1 MGETFLMQCSTVPTV
16 IGSEVRFSLKTAEVR
31 QIKSWPLRYISCEE
45 ITPPQ
50 SRLQWGVNTYGAR
63 LDSYKALRLGSDDY
77 SLQIGMRST
86 NSNSHLRRV
95 EEQRV
100 GVATLTLAGQY
111 KLSYW
116 NDHAFWWWPMGG
128 GSDQGD
134 TAGLSMSY
142 GLGNRGFPLLDAW
155 QWRSVNVAMRLATG
169 IPDKKSVVT
178 QQETTFYSQIEFSGI
193 DRGDIDLNT
202 VMTNRDQQILTVGL
216 WVNSGEL
223 RNLVQSKAVHKSLD
237 IPELPKT
244 YQVEVMLYLKLEQW

>member
-1 MGETFLMQCSTVPTV
+1 MSDIYLMQCTTVPSV
-16 IGSEVRFSLKTAEVR
+16 IGSEVRFSLKIGEVR
-31 QIKSWPLRYISCEE
+31 QIRSWPLRYVSCDE

-50 SRLQWGVNTYGAR
+50 ARLQWGVNTYGAR
-63 LDSYKALRLGSDDY
+63 LDSYKALRLGSDAY
-77 SLQIGMRST
+77 NLQIGMRST

-111 KLSYW
+111 RLSYW

-128 GSDQGD
+128 GTDQGD
-134 TAGLSMSY
+134 TAGLSMTY
-142 GLGNRGFPLLDAW
+142 MLGNRGFPLLDAW
-155 QWRSVNVAMRLATG
+155 QWRDVNVALRLASG

-178 QQETTFYSQIEFSGI
+178 QQGTTFYSNVEFSGI
-193 DRGDIDLNT
+193 DRGDIDVNT
-202 VMTNRDQQILTVGL
+202 VMSNRDQQILTVGL

-223 RNLVQSKAVHKSLD
+223 RNAVQSKLVHKNLK

-244 YQVEVMLYLKLEQW
+244 DQLEVMLYLKLERW